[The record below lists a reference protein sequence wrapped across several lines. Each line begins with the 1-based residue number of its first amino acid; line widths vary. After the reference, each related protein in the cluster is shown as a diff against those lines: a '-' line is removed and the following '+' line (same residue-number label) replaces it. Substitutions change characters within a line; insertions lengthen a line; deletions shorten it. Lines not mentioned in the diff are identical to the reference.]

1 MPAHPFCLTPIR
13 IKRGPESDSRRSRKR
28 STAVGV
34 RERAAFFARKVR
46 PVVGLEVAAGV
57 EVGEEVEVAV
67 ASGAMAFGAADSASL
82 PFAAC

>member
-1 MPAHPFCLTPIR
+1 M
-13 IKRGPESDSRRSRKR
+13 
-28 STAVGV
+28 